1 MNRLDV
7 LVAGELYVDLIL
19 SGFDFWPQPGQEAY
33 AKEFR
38 RDIGG
43 GAAITASGLATLGL
57 MTGIF
62 AVAGSDHHDWMGAR
76 LIERGVD
83 TSELLVDPVE
93 PTAFTVAISTPQER
107 TFFTYT
113 GSNRRFPR
121 AVAQAARGGQLAR
134 ARHAHLAYAPSWDV
148 AEELFEN
155 IHENGCTLSLDAGWH
170 EDWLTDR
177 RAPSLLPLVDVFFP
191 NEMEAA
197 RMTGAHD
204 PEEMLHRFAQ
214 AGLRCVAL
222 KLGARGSAA
231 LCGEEFVYAPPIN
244 VEPVD
249 TTGAGDCFNAGFL
262 YGWLN
267 DQPIETCLRIGNVCG
282 GLSTEEYGG
291 IAGFPGPARL
301 RRELERG

>member
-1 MNRLDV
+1 MNRLDA

-19 SGFDFWPQPGQEAY
+19 SGFDFWPEPGQEAY
-33 AKEFR
+33 AKDFR

-57 MTGIF
+57 NSGIF
-62 AVAGSDHHDWMGAR
+62 AVAGADHHDWMAAR

-93 PTAFTVAISTPQER
+93 PTAFTVAISAPEDR
-107 TFFTYT
+107 AFFTYV

-121 AVAQAARGGQLAR
+121 ALADAARAADLAR
-134 ARHAHLAYAPSWDV
+134 ARHVHLAYAPSWDM
-148 AEELFEN
+148 ADELFED
-155 IHENGCTLSLDAGWH
+155 IHQSGCTLSLDAGWH
-170 EDWLTDR
+170 EDWLTDP
-177 RAPSLLPLVDVFFP
+177 RAPDLLPLVDVFFP

-197 RMTGAHD
+197 RMTGVHD
-204 PEEMLHRFAQ
+204 PKEMLRCFAD

-231 LCGEEFVYAPPIN
+231 LCGGELMFVPSIE
-244 VEPVD
+244 VEPLD

-267 DQPIETCLRIGNVCG
+267 GETIENCLRIGNVCG

-291 IAGFPGPARL
+291 IAGFPAPGRL
-301 RRELERG
+301 RRELERV